1 MPAAGPGSEVFLK
14 SGDRLPDVQVQ
25 SVDGDMVSLRTH
37 SRLATVLLA
46 LHPDCGKCSAYRDDI
61 AAHAQQLREWDGRVL
76 AVGPHAASGIEA
88 PSVLIADQWGE
99 LAVVENAGEQHEFIE
114 VQEVIDWLRFLATK
128 CPECEGEAL

>member
-1 MPAAGPGSEVFLK
+1 MK
-14 SGDRLPDVQVQ
+14 SGDRLPDVQVP
-25 SVDGDMVSLRTH
+25 SVDGDIVRLRTH

-46 LHPDCGKCSAYRDDI
+46 LHPECSACNAYREDI
-61 AAHAQQLREWDGRVL
+61 AAHGRQLSEWDGRVV
-76 AVGPHAASGIEA
+76 AVGPLPDIGIEA

-99 LAVVENAGEQHEFIE
+99 LAVVENAGEQHAFID